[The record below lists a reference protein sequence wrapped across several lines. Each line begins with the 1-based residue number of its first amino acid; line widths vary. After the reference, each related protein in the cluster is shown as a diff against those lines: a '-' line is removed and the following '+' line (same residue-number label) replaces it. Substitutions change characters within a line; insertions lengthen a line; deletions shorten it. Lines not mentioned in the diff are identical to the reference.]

1 MRNIWLTLA
10 VFFAPTAYGLTE
22 YQISVA
28 NDLSHIAVELHN
40 DSGTRLSSTSIDY
53 ALIRDAKT
61 CDGTRLS
68 KRALATA
75 SCASYK
81 VSLRK
86 GVSGRFRVDLPEDV
100 RVINPARFLFL
111 EEDVRIRIG
120 QGAQISH
127 PWPELGE
134 NVYTIPRS
142 PRSSEAVLVI
152 GGFHAIPIDGLSKP
166 VAFVGD
172 RRYVDKIRNWLSPV
186 VRIVSVANRFP
197 NPEVQ
202 IVALSVGARGES
214 PVPFGHVIRNQ
225 GETVRFFV
233 DPTRSIENLHHDWT
247 ASHELAHL
255 KLPYLSGSGRWLS
268 EGFAS
273 YYQNVLQARL
283 GYYTEAEA
291 WRRLRRSFSRAAP
304 VGEDMS
310 PTEATQT
317 EFWKSRLMIY
327 WSGAAFALLADVEL
341 RKIGDTLDATLARL
355 ETPQR
360 RSWRPDELM
369 AELDAASDT
378 SIFSE
383 LYRQHA
389 HTDGMPPTRALFD
402 RLGVRQSGG
411 FEESAPLAPLRRQ
424 IMTAQ

>member
-10 VFFAPTAYGLTE
+10 VFFAPTAYALTE

-28 NDLSHIAVELHN
+28 SDLSHIAVELHN
-40 DSGTRLSSTSIDY
+40 DSGTRLASTSIDY
-53 ALIRDAKT
+53 ALIRDAEA
-61 CDGTRLS
+61 CDGARLS
-68 KRALATA
+68 KRALAAA
-75 SCASYK
+75 SCARYK
-81 VSLRK
+81 VSLR
-86 GVSGRFRVDLPEDV
+86 GGGSGRFRVDLPEDV

-111 EEDVRIRIG
+111 GEDVRIRLRE
-120 QGAQISH
+120 GAQISH
-127 PWPELGE
+127 PWPELGD
-134 NVYTIPRS
+134 NIYTIPRS

-172 RRYVDKIRNWLSPV
+172 GRYVDKIRNWLSPV
-186 VRIVSVANRFP
+186 VQIVSFANRFP

-202 IVALSVGARGES
+202 IIALSVGARGES

-283 GYYTEAEA
+283 GYYTEEEA

-310 PTEATQT
+310 PTEATRT

-341 RKIGDTLDATLARL
+341 RRLGTTLDATLARL

-369 AELDAASDT
+369 AELDAASET

-383 LYRQHA
+383 LYLQHA
-389 HTDGMPPTRALFD
+389 HTDGMPPTKGLFD

-411 FEESAPLAPLRRQ
+411 FDESALLAPLRRQ